1 MLLCSVFAL
10 VTLPVAAQA
19 QSSAEEDVGSAEE
32 AGEAQLKAAWQQ
44 VEAGEWDQAIESART
59 VRRLI
64 PAEHA
69 ALLVWAIAYEGKAML
84 RKAQSYLLT
93 YRELTQHRDS
103 HPAAEKLQTRLER
116 ALGQPI
122 GSTSW
127 GAKEPISEKVEVSE
141 TVVSMRRASGA
152 FGDGYVQVGFL
163 AGVRSFAQRSCPS
176 GGGICSGDDETRPGL
191 WAYDA
196 SAFGGGLS
204 VRAEYF
210 FGHSFVGARL
220 RFDVVPNQP
229 VDHHGIDRPQSTDAN
244 VRLDAHV
251 VARIPL
257 SRGRVGVQLMADV
270 AYGMRSF
277 DVIGNVSSTEATEWA
292 FVANQLGGGL
302 GLRVE
307 PLRRLGIEAR
317 GGAAVLLKPGGGLTE
332 TEVEVAVV
340 LQPLPSLVV
349 RIAGDFR
356 RSTWI
361 FARDGAQTEVRDLVA
376 GVWAGVGL
384 AF

>member
-1 MLLCSVFAL
+1 
-10 VTLPVAAQA
+10 VAAQA
-19 QSSAEEDVGSAEE
+19 QSSVEED
-32 AGEAQLKAAWQQ
+32 GEAQLKAAWQQ
-44 VEAGEWDQAIESART
+44 LEAREWDRAIESARA
-59 VRRLI
+59 VRMFI

-93 YRELTQHRDS
+93 YRELTQHLDS
-103 HPAAEKLQTRLER
+103 HPAAEKLQARLER
-116 ALGQPI
+116 ALGRTI
-122 GSTSW
+122 GPTSW
-127 GAKEPISEKVEVSE
+127 GAQKPTTEKAEVSE
-141 TVVSMRRASGA
+141 TVVSTRRASGA
-152 FGDGYVQVGFL
+152 FGDGYVQVGVL
-163 AGVRSFAQRSCPS
+163 AGARSFTQRSCPS

-196 SAFGGGLS
+196 SAFSGGLS

-210 FGHSFVGARL
+210 FAHSFVGARV
-220 RFDVVPNQP
+220 RFDLVPNQP
-229 VDHHGIDRPQSTDAN
+229 VDHHGIDRPQSSDVN

-277 DVIGNVSSTEATEWA
+277 DVLGNVSSTEATEWA
-292 FVANQLGGGL
+292 FVANQLGAGV

-307 PLRRLGIEAR
+307 PVRRVGIEAR

-332 TEVEVAVV
+332 AEGEVAVV
-340 LQPLPSLVV
+340 LRPLRSLVV

-356 RSTWI
+356 RSTWV

-376 GVWAGVGL
+376 GVWAGIGL